1 MATQGLDV
9 GAMLASLGDS
19 VHSAKATADA
29 TLEDF
34 FKTSQMSHAAFAD
47 ESAAIQE
54 SAAATADANTEIG
67 RKKLAREAADKK
79 AAADLG
85 TNPDSQSY
93 VLTSVASN
101 ILGMRQDL
109 AERDKKIQEKLD
121 TRFIDDPVSWLVNQ
135 FTVQGDVASY
145 NNVVQKLNEE
155 NAILGSLQERTT
167 AQATVNA
174 AIDSGT
180 SEQILASQ
188 NKATLAAAKVQ
199 MAQSQERLGQM
210 GLSEISIRNA
220 MNSQQLDQVFKMDSM
235 QLTVQQYQ
243 LAVSADR
250 RAEETLKLTKQIHQM
265 QIDEHKMNMEERQ
278 ALQEKINKA
287 TNMLG
292 DNSMSIS
299 EYKLLTGPRKEVLES
314 VMASQEVTGSIGY
327 NTAASLEM
335 ANKYNAGLSPGINTV
350 RRTLN
355 GIVKTAVNSVTY
367 ASMKPE
373 QRIAAE
379 QELVDAHV
387 RTEKANIPEENG
399 IYSAPP
405 LSKVIAIPAIASLPV
420 AALLAPLAAKPD
432 YKTSGSDV
440 HAALSQAIEKG
451 QMTPQVAAQQA
462 AAMYRAIIVANN
474 TDKQFQT
481 LALPRQSQDSF
492 QQSVATGNGWSGT
505 ENFNLAN
512 PQQWEASL
520 LRTQTNRRNAK
531 LEGQRILSTDGG
543 APNAGIGLR

>member
-199 MAQSQERLGQM
+199 MEQSQERLGQM

-387 RTEKANIPEENG
+387 RTEKANIPDENG
-399 IYSAPP
+399 LYSAPP
-405 LSKVIAIPAIASLPV
+405 LSP
-420 AALLAPLAAKPD
+420 
-432 YKTSGSDV
+432 
-440 HAALSQAIEKG
+440 
-451 QMTPQVAAQQA
+451 
-462 AAMYRAIIVANN
+462 
-474 TDKQFQT
+474 
-481 LALPRQSQDSF
+481 PRFID
-492 QQSVATGNGWSGT
+492 W
-505 ENFNLAN
+505 
-512 PQQWEASL
+512 
-520 LRTQTNRRNAK
+520 
-531 LEGQRILSTDGG
+531 
-543 APNAGIGLR
+543 